1 MDRQPDFACTSES
14 ISAPVRSRSLPLPL
28 IGRLGVRGREQAGCC
43 CPCREVLPV
52 TDPSHRETP
61 EAPPMT
67 DAEKQALVERERA
80 RMAEPGYR
88 ESLVPPPDTPEPR
101 AVRPLPGWMPTPEEL
116 HRWKYDWLAEECNLA
131 LEDEFRLVDAVRWL
145 LEERENRL

>member
-1 MDRQPDFACTSES
+1 MTGTPY
-14 ISAPVRSRSLPLPL
+14 
-28 IGRLGVRGREQAGCC
+28 
-43 CPCREVLPV
+43 
-52 TDPSHRETP
+52 RETP
-61 EAPPMT
+61 EG
-67 DAEKQALVERERA
+67 QALIERHRA

-88 ESLVPPPDTPEPR
+88 ESLIPPPPEVSQRERGRDEHVERR
-101 AVRPLPGWMPTPEEL
+101 ASRPLPDWMPTPEEL